1 MCVDPLAFL
10 AEGFQVGRTQ
20 GVPGVYVMAKA
31 SMAEE
36 LALVLVRRVYEAT
49 DGTFKQ
55 VRLVMR
61 TGLTKAALEFAI
73 DSGWVVVEGEHDVSL
88 TDRGRAVVR
97 KDFS

>member
-1 MCVDPLAFL
+1 
-10 AEGFQVGRTQ
+10 
-20 GVPGVYVMAKA
+20 MAKA
-31 SMAEE
+31 PMAEE

-49 DGTFKQ
+49 DGTLKQ

-73 DSGWVVVEGEHDVSL
+73 DSGWVVAEGEHDVSL